1 MKEQT
6 LTGPTYMI
14 VLGGDCQSS
23 SIMYLSGP
31 GVDPTLSASVSFN
44 SLRYMVSVI
53 CIGLNLAIVAI
64 GSRNEEILTT
74 IFMGVGVAGSFLSS
88 WWIARMISAVGSISK
103 ISLTRFRVLGIGF
116 FSKKLPR
123 GTGASSTPR
132 CIAISTINTK
142 SPNISFVSIAI
153 LLSTVAYISLYLGLR
168 SASWWK
174 PLAIL
179 GVVGAGACS
188 RAVLIENGK
197 LDDMENSRKSSD
209 FGFLRMRSAFCQ
221 HMIEQEPS
229 VSARTNSHS
238 SDHTSDAGRSESL
251 PEQSNKWT
259 IVKPSG
265 HIHAHLA
272 LISTDGIHDPQA
284 RVLFN
289 AYAVA
294 SKLYSLNLEPRSHG
308 AEEMIISDGIY
319 VQSEFLGKDAI
330 WQQRLNLAIPRI
342 ESETD
347 GQQPSLTY
355 RNVAAL
361 LRIWVTEA
369 LNGTRRCFVASKLSQ
384 ISSDGVYKVP
394 HTTTDALLLRYSN
407 DHDDNEIQ
415 DLQCKV
421 RREYAKSL
429 QTRRPLKNEWIEI
442 WSNKVMLWMA
452 VKILFA
458 LKPVALSYHDFGGQ
472 IQSEF
477 REMVSS
483 YTRFF
488 PGIGTSSLIEPKVSK
503 RVEDLVPWY
512 ISRLSAAQLIKPRN
526 DRMTVGRFRVLC
538 TEET

>member
-1 MKEQT
+1 
-6 LTGPTYMI
+6 
-14 VLGGDCQSS
+14 
-23 SIMYLSGP
+23 MYLSGP

-64 GSRNEEILTT
+64 GNRNQEILTT

-88 WWIARMISAVGSISK
+88 WWIARMISTVGSISK
-103 ISLTRFRVLGIGF
+103 ISLTRFRVLGMGF
-116 FSKKLPR
+116 FSKKVPH

-132 CIAISTINTK
+132 CIAISTISTK
-142 SPNISFVSIAI
+142 SPNILFVSLAI

-179 GVVGAGACS
+179 GVIGAGACS

-209 FGFLRMRSAFCQ
+209 FSFFRTRSPFCQ
-221 HMIEQEPS
+221 HMIQQEPS
-229 VSARTNSHS
+229 VTAKTNSHS
-238 SDHTSDAGRSESL
+238 SDHTFGVERLKSL
-251 PEQSNKWT
+251 PEHSSKWT
-259 IVKPSG
+259 ILKPSG
-265 HIHAHLA
+265 HVHAHIA
-272 LISTDGIHDPQA
+272 LISTDSIHDPQA
-284 RVLFN
+284 RLLFN
-289 AYAVA
+289 AYAIA
-294 SKLYSLNLEPRSHG
+294 SKLYSLDLEPRSHG
-308 AEEMIISDGIY
+308 VGETIISDDIY

-330 WQQRLNLAIPRI
+330 WQQRLNLSIPRI
-342 ESETD
+342 DSETD
-347 GQQPSLTY
+347 GQQASFTY

-361 LRIWVTEA
+361 LRIWVTEV
-369 LNGTRRCFVASKLSQ
+369 LNGPRGCFVASKLSQ
-384 ISSDGVYKVP
+384 ISSDGAYKVP
-394 HTTTDALLLRYSN
+394 HTTSDALLLRYSS
-407 DHDDNEIQ
+407 DHDGSEIR

-429 QTRRPLKNEWIEI
+429 QTRRPLKNEWTEV

-458 LKPVALSYHDFGGQ
+458 LKPVALSYNAFGGQ

-488 PGIGTSSLIEPKVSK
+488 PGISTSSLIEPNLSK

-512 ISRLSAAQLIKPRN
+512 ISRLSAAQLVKPRN